1 MGLEI
6 YYSPEFADSLEA
18 ILTYFD
24 ERNGSDQYSKKLFK
38 MVHEQ
43 IRLLAIF
50 PEIGRLTDFPGVRIM
65 YIDKYGIEY
74 QIRETSILVIDF
86 FSCQTI
92 TLEKS
97 LLNEMGH
104 IMGNEDLMTQTI
116 KFVRSIR
123 RKAKAEK
130 AEFEYV
136 PNAETRAAIEECESG
151 KELETLDLANFKAY
165 VKSL

>member
-86 FSCQTI
+86 FSCQ
-92 TLEKS
+92 
-97 LLNEMGH
+97 
-104 IMGNEDLMTQTI
+104 Q
-116 KFVRSIR
+116 
-123 RKAKAEK
+123 
-130 AEFEYV
+130 
-136 PNAETRAAIEECESG
+136 
-151 KELETLDLANFKAY
+151 
-165 VKSL
+165 